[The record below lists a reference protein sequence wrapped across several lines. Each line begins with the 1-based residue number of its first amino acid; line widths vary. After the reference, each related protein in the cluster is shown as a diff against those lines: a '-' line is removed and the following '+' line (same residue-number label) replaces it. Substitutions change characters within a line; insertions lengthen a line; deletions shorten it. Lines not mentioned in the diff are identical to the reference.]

1 MARVLPQLG
10 LSHLDR
16 EFDYLV
22 SAEQSD
28 AAQPGVRVRIRFA
41 GRLVDALVL
50 ERTQSSSHQ
59 GELRF
64 IERVISSEVVA
75 PEQLRQLVDALAD
88 RYAGTRT
95 DLYRAAIPARH
106 ARAET
111 TATAAHTTPW
121 ERLGKVSEPDLS
133 GWSEYQHGESFV
145 SAVLRN
151 KLARAAW
158 QVAPGDDWAA
168 LVAALAVKVAGGG
181 GAALIIVPDQR
192 HVDRCERALRA
203 LAAAKQVTVLTA
215 SQGPQARYS
224 RYLSVIHG
232 QARIVVGTRSTAFA
246 PVQNLQLMVL
256 MHDGDTSLVDP
267 REPYYHAREVLTTR
281 SSLEQVSLLIGG
293 YTRTAE
299 TQMLVQSGWMHG
311 LVAPRTRLRKQAPL
325 IHAAGDSE
333 LELERDPRAAQ
344 ARLPSVAFQAANHAL
359 ERSRPVLFQVPRV
372 GYITSL
378 ACDRCRATARCR
390 WCNGP
395 LGLSSSKDA
404 AAPLCRWCGRVDARH
419 TCPLCGAHALRA
431 VVLGAERTAE
441 ELGRAF
447 PRQRVLNSSGEK
459 IIATVPAKP
468 AIIVATPGAEPEVER
483 GGYGAAVLL
492 DTWALLQRAD
502 LRATEDAFY
511 KWMNAAALVEPQE
524 AGGEVVVVADPAIPA
539 VQRLIRWDVPGFAA
553 TEMDQRRD
561 ARLPPAFPVALVDA
575 PAAALEDFFAHVEL
589 PPDVELLGPVDLPA
603 GRSLPGEW
611 DVQRFGPA
619 QRILV
624 RAAAGQ
630 RTKLGK
636 ALRAGT
642 ASRGARKQELPL
654 RVQVN
659 PIDIG

>member
-50 ERTQSSSHQ
+50 ERTQSSSHP
-59 GELRF
+59 GALRF

-121 ERLGKVSEPDLS
+121 ERFGKVSEPDLS

-192 HVDRCERALRA
+192 HVDRCERALRT

-224 RYLSVIHG
+224 RYLTVIHG

-246 PVQNLQLMVL
+246 PVRNLQLMVL

-325 IHAAGDSE
+325 IHAAGDSDI
-333 LELERDPRAAQ
+333 ELERDPRAAQ
-344 ARLPSVAFQAANHAL
+344 ARLPSVAFQAANRAL

-378 ACDRCRATARCR
+378 ACGRCRAAARCR

-395 LGLSSSKDA
+395 LGLSSSKNA

-419 TCPLCGAHALRA
+419 TCPLCGSHALRA

-459 IIATVPAKP
+459 ITATVPAKP
-468 AIIVATPGAEPEVER
+468 AIIVATPGAEPEVES

-524 AGGEVVVVADPAIPA
+524 AGGEVVVVADPAFPA

-553 TEMDQRRD
+553 TELDQRRD
-561 ARLPPAFPVALVDA
+561 ARLPPAFPIALIDA
-575 PAAALEDFFAHVEL
+575 PAAALEDFLAHVEL

-603 GRSLPGEW
+603 GRNLPGEW

-630 RTKLGK
+630 RTQLGK
-636 ALRAGT
+636 ALRAGA

-654 RVQVN
+654 RIQVN